1 MAKIPFRVVWRL
13 RDTADIIVFVTVLRN
28 WDLPEFG
35 APTIA
40 TSRRRF
46 CFVGVSFLLMLVVL
60 VLVVLVLVVVL
71 EKNAQV

>member
-28 WDLPEFG
+28 WDLPELG

-40 TSRRRF
+40 MSRRRF
-46 CFVGVSFLLMLVVL
+46 WFVDVTLLLLMLVL
-60 VLVVLVLVVVL
+60 EHDVVVL